1 MINPIFSN
9 TNKKFNVIILAAGK
23 GTRLKPATDYI
34 AKPLIE
40 IAGERA
46 IDYLIK
52 KYQYVAHK
60 IIIATG
66 YEADL
71 LENYVRGKYSS
82 LDIEFSR
89 EDVEDLHG
97 PGRSLVYA
105 LDHANSRYPTII
117 TFCDY
122 IVNDVFSV
130 DNNAVCVSDN
140 IKKSVLGK
148 YRTYVD
154 AEEGVAIDICDNED
168 NRIKNGFTGMF
179 ICHDTVYLKYITYY
193 LATKGLSKEEGTYE
207 AIVKDYITETKTS
220 VIALN
225 EIYDFGDAKSLEKT
239 RSILNGHTE

>member
-1 MINPIFSN
+1 MISPLFSN

-40 IAGERA
+40 ISGERA
-46 IDYLIK
+46 IDYFIK

-60 IIIATG
+60 IIIAVG

-82 LDIEFSR
+82 LNIEFSK
-89 EDVEDLHG
+89 EDVKDLHG
-97 PGRSLVYA
+97 PGQSLVYA
-105 LDHANSRYPTII
+105 LDHADSKYPTII

-130 DNNAVCVSDN
+130 DDNAVCVSDSVR
-140 IKKSVLGK
+140 KSVLGK

-154 AEEGVAIDICDNED
+154 AEDGVAIDICDNED
-168 NRIKNGFTGMF
+168 NRIKYGFTGIA
-179 ICHDTVYLKYITYY
+179 ICHDTLFLKYITYY
-193 LATKGLSKEEGTYE
+193 LAVRGLSEEEGTYE
-207 AIVKDYITETKTS
+207 AIIREYITENKTS
-220 VIALN
+220 VITLN
-225 EIYDFGDAKSLEKT
+225 EIYDFGDSKTLEKT
-239 RSILNGHTE
+239 RSVLNGHIE